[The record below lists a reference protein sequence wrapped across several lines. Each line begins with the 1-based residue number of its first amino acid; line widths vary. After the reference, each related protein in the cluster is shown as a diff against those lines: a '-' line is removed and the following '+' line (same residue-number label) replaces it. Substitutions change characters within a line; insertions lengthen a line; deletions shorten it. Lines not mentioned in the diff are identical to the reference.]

1 MKEFKQRT
9 SEYTPDRKIYNI
21 RGDFRMIGNTNLTLD
36 DYDDEYNNSNRDM
49 VYVDV
54 DDDPNTLNSSSATL
68 EFPQENPDVNHNC
81 TNIIYAGLYWMGR
94 AHNATSPNT
103 FTVTKE
109 VPGAGA
115 PINVN
120 HDQTVGHATNI
131 TYTNYRLTITRS
143 GGYNNRTL
151 TYTFTPTGSGNTV
164 AFIYAHNSGNQTLQV
179 RVNGG
184 TATTVPTSSIDANN
198 AYLSTPYTIYN
209 ETGGVIL
216 TVNRFRRIGRNSIVG
231 VAYAYTN
238 VSGTYYQPANITKNY
253 DKSVVYLK
261 HSSESGYTTISAQDV
276 NFTKDI
282 YYPTNTH
289 GYMYSAYA
297 EITDYVKDH
306 GIGEYFVA
314 DIALNEGNGGNTGYF
329 GGWGMVVV
337 YENSKMKWRDVTIFD
352 GYAYLPGQTNT
363 YGELPVSGFRTAQ
376 SGNIDLKLGI
386 IAGEGDI
393 SITGDVFQ
401 IRNHE
406 NTQWINLEHSG
417 NTATN
422 FFRGSI
428 PGSNPRNPNLKNNT
442 GLDIAEFTIDNTGN
456 SIITNNQESTRFRYG
471 NSNGTDTYIIS
482 CIAMAVDAYVPEL
495 EPFAYLGKVNGVTPT
510 PDMVVHPGEE
520 IEYCIAISNPGNED
534 IDNTVI
540 NIPLPFNATYVE
552 GSVEGEVLPGSWV
565 IEPNQPAEYN
575 AETNSIYWDIGTIPN
590 LLGDHQPLARLTFKV
605 KVTTNCFYLTVDECS
620 SSVDIVG
627 TSSGVGAT
635 SGTEFTF
642 HTFITGYQEGECAG
656 EPIYGP
662 LKIKIDATQFV
673 LEHCGEFDPEEE
685 GVFIVC
691 HGEGT
696 IATDFFNNTIKPF
709 FPIGT
714 RFWSSYTINEDGYV
728 IPGNDATEYTADNP
742 FPISELGE
750 KTYYAIPPGLSA
762 CVWTFAISVE
772 VCANYWVGSNGDG
785 GTAWNTASNWSR
797 NEVPGAEEDIEFAT
811 VNNNN
816 GQAAKNHL
824 YVPANDPK
832 VINNLINATD
842 KDLVVAPAS
851 FLTIKGTITDNN
863 VGGGTIIVQADPDDL
878 QPAGTLIFT
887 TLTGNENVAATAQ
900 FYSWAHQCSDCG
912 LYRRSWQYFGIPVQ
926 SAATFPVADVDGNET
941 INQWVEPFNGNQWQT
956 APYAPDTE
964 LKAFKGY
971 EITNDATTQPAGVYS
986 FAGTLNVGNATV
998 PLTRTANV
1006 NYPGVNL
1013 VGNSFTAAIP
1023 ISEDAFVFPANVNQ
1037 TLYLFNT
1044 GTYDGWR
1051 KLNGTTVTGH
1061 KSGQYLA
1068 VPVNVGGQS
1077 NLPDRIPST
1086 HAFVVLG
1093 EETFTSGNLT
1103 INYNKLVKNDKVNL
1117 GDGTMI
1123 VTRTATDEQS
1133 TTVKKAALP
1142 NLTMDVIGRES
1153 VDRVWLFVNERTT
1166 HGYDNGWDAQKIG
1179 ESDIVQ
1185 LYVQGT
1191 DAKRMQVATGPG
1203 LNNVLLGFEAE
1214 ADGEYTLEFALCE
1227 QLKGEDIYLNDLL
1240 TGERVKIS
1248 DNSSY
1253 TFEAKKGD
1261 VSTRF
1266 RLASG
1271 NIIKDDE
1278 ASKITVYAN
1287 ENDGSVVINNL
1298 TEKDCTVYISDTS
1311 GRLLQSMEVKAKT
1324 EKSVKELPKGTL
1336 VVRIQNATVNDIRRV
1351 VVK

>member
-1 MKEFKQRT
+1 
-9 SEYTPDRKIYNI
+9 
-21 RGDFRMIGNTNLTLD
+21 MIGNTNLTLETYHD
-36 DYDDEYNNSNRDM
+36 DYNNSNRDM

-81 TNIIYAGLYWMGR
+81 TNIIYAGLYWTGR
-94 AHNATSPNT
+94 AHNSSPSANSWT
-103 FTVTKE
+103 LEGGITNDRYNGNIFNGYTLAIT
-109 VPGAGA
+109 A
-115 PINVN
+115 VN
-120 HDQTVGHATNI
+120 ENQGSLTWDG
-131 TYTNYRLTITRS
+131 RLA
-143 GGYNNRTL
+143 
-151 TYTFTPTGSGNTV
+151 TYTFTPS
-164 AFIYAHNSGNQTLQV
+164 
-179 RVNGG
+179 NGG
-184 TATTVPTSSIDANN
+184 NPITFRFRSWQSILGNRGSVSVQIGNGAQTNISGSLTSTDDNN
-198 AYLSTPYTIYN
+198 YTYTFSTPYTIN
-209 ETGGVIL
+209 TGTENI
-216 TVNRFRRIGRNSIVG
+216 TVNSLTKRR
-231 VAYAYTN
+231 TN
-238 VSGTYYQPANITKNY
+238 NTINDYYRASVSHGSKTLDKRKVKLKHVDGTYITVTANA
-253 DKSVVYLK
+253 D
-261 HSSESGYTTISAQDV
+261 
-276 NFTKDI
+276 DI
-282 YYPTNTH
+282 YYPTT
-289 GYMYSAYA
+289 GYGFMYAAYA
-297 EITDYVKDH
+297 EVTDYVKNY
-306 GIGEYFVA
+306 GTGEYFVA
-314 DIALNEGNGGNTGYF
+314 DMALNTGNGGNTGYY
-329 GGWGMVVV
+329 GGWGMIVI

-352 GYAYLPGQTNT
+352 GYAYVIGGNAQH
-363 YGELPVSGFRTAQ
+363 ELPVSGFRTAQ
-376 SGNIDLKLGI
+376 SGQIDLKLGI
-386 IAGEGDI
+386 IAGEGDVGI
-393 SITGDVFQ
+393 SGDYFEIQRLNSNQWV
-401 IRNHE
+401 RLNHAGHQ
-406 NTQWINLEHSG
+406 NNVY
-417 NTATN
+417 NN
-422 FFRGSI
+422 FFNSSI
-428 PGSNPRNPNLKNNT
+428 PGTNPRNPNLRNNT
-442 GLDIAEFTIDNTGN
+442 GLDIAMFNIDNTNN
-456 SIITNNQESTRFRYG
+456 SIITNNQTSTKFRYG
-471 NSNGTDTYIIS
+471 STQDTYIIS

-495 EPFAYLGKVNGVTPT
+495 IPFATVTSINGASPT
-510 PDMVVHPGEE
+510 PDMKVHPGEE

-540 NIPLPFNATYVE
+540 NIPIPFNATYVN
-552 GSVEGEVLPGSWV
+552 GSVNGTIEPGSG
-565 IEPNQPAEYN
+565 IEESSPIFDN
-575 AETNSIYWDIGTIPN
+575 ATHSIKWELGTIPKQ
-590 LLGDHQPLARLTFKV
+590 GGSTDVLARLRFKI
-605 KVTTNCFYLTVDECS
+605 KVTTNCFYLSVDECCTC
-620 SSVDIVG
+620 VNIVG
-627 TSSGVGAT
+627 TSSGIGHE
-635 SGTEFTF
+635 SGTEFLF
-642 HTFITGYQEGECAG
+642 HSFVTGYQEGECAG

-662 LKIKIDATQFV
+662 LRVDVNATQFV
-673 LEHCGEFDPEEE
+673 AEHCEGYNPEEE

-714 RFWSSYTINEDGYV
+714 RFWSDYTTDENGYV
-728 IPGNDATEYTADNP
+728 IPANNATEYTADNP

-900 FYSWAHQCSDCG
+900 FYNWAHQCSDCG